1 MHYWLTFFHLIVNA
15 YHVHVHQVDYA
26 DEKNYHMFVQW
37 QPQKPVYAMHSTFN
51 GLFVL
56 SQSVESRKNL
66 EVDGMTDERTNVFL
80 SGQHLLVRLPEDW
93 GIPSVTPVD
102 TILQSKKD

>member
-1 MHYWLTFFHLIVNA
+1 MADTEACLCNA
-15 YHVHVHQVDYA
+15 FNIQRYFRII
-26 DEKNYHMFVQW
+26 FV
-37 QPQKPVYAMHSTFN
+37 K
-51 GLFVL
+51 
-56 SQSVESRKNL
+56 SRKNL